1 MSSAGTGISRAEI
14 CNGEIRI
21 SCVGLD
27 PLFHWLQSTA
37 IATAIR
43 ENELLFPWIETV
55 HVIAI
60 VLVVGSI
67 SIVDLRLL
75 GWASRDRPAHQL
87 MREIL
92 PLTWG
97 AFAVAAIAGT
107 LLFSS
112 KAVLYAH
119 NVFFQGKM
127 ILMALAGI
135 NMLTFH
141 ALGGRDVARWGN
153 SAKTPLPARIAAS
166 MSLLLWIAIVA
177 FGRWIGFTLD

>member
-1 MSSAGTGISRAEI
+1 MSR
-14 CNGEIRI
+14 
-21 SCVGLD
+21 VGLD
-27 PLFHWLQSTA
+27 ALFHWLQSTA

-43 ENELLFPWIETV
+43 ENEILFPWVETI

-67 SIVDLRLL
+67 SILDLRLL
-75 GWASRDRPAHQL
+75 GWASRDRPVHQL

-119 NVFFQGKM
+119 NFFFQGKM
-127 ILMALAGI
+127 VLMALAGV
-135 NMLTFH
+135 NMAIFH
-141 ALGGRDVARWGN
+141 AFGGRDVARWDN
-153 SAKTPLPARIAAS
+153 AIPLSARIAAS
-166 MSLLLWIAIVA
+166 LSLLLWIAIVA